1 MRKWQSKSW
10 NSSSTWLMW
19 KSLSCVQLFAT
30 LWTIQSMEFS
40 RPEYWSGQPFPSP
53 GDLPNPGIEPRSPA
67 LQADSL
73 PAEPPGVGS
82 LFLLQ
87 GIFPTQ
93 ESNQGL
99 LHCRRILYQL
109 SHQEQSLSLLQG
121 IFPTQWLNQGLLHWK
136 RILYQLRS
144 QGSPTPFIIRKMKI
158 RTTMIYHF
166 PVTRI
171 AYLTFIIIIII
182 DIRPVLAR
190 LWRNWNPHI
199 GMCNDAG
206 TVGSLTV

>member
-1 MRKWQSKSW
+1 
-10 NSSSTWLMW
+10 
-19 KSLSCVQLFAT
+19 
-30 LWTIQSMEFS
+30 MEFS

-109 SHQEQSLSLLQG
+109 
-121 IFPTQWLNQGLLHWK
+121 
-136 RILYQLRS
+136 RS

-171 AYLTFIIIIII
+171 ADLTFIIIIII